1 MNQVNRILSPI
12 SGARLIVLHPY
23 KGEIARTSSDERGGF
38 AFRGL
43 DAGVYVLH
51 VDGGEDIE
59 PYDPFD
65 NVIRLD
71 PKALHRSLRLTRIE
85 AYAGTCGGP
94 HLRPET
100 P

>member
-1 MNQVNRILSPI
+1 
-12 SGARLIVLHPY
+12 
-23 KGEIARTSSDERGGF
+23 
-38 AFRGL
+38 
-43 DAGVYVLH
+43 VLH

-100 P
+100 PRLSAYLPADRESSHAIPRVFDADNRLRD

>member
-1 MNQVNRILSPI
+1 
-12 SGARLIVLHPY
+12 
-23 KGEIARTSSDERGGF
+23 
-38 AFRGL
+38 
-43 DAGVYVLH
+43 VLH